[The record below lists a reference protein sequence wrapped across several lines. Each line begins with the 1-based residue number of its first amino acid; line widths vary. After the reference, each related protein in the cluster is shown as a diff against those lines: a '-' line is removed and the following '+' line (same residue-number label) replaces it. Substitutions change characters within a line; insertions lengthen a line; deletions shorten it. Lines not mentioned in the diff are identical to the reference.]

1 MYTLEIY
8 MRVGVYV
15 YVYISQPS
23 AGVGKLARAG
33 LEQREQGLGRVCAA
47 RLDRPREPRVA
58 ARGGPLFA
66 RKRQEPCGGGGRRQA
81 RAPFPLSLSHSHSHS
96 RLPVH
101 LRNLSLSL
109 SPFLSLSLPLSR
121 SHSRLPVHPSSLTGV
136 RDFLVGGLLV
146 LGDASLR

>member
-1 MYTLEIY
+1 MYMCIY
-8 MRVGVYV
+8 LNPPQASENSPERVSSSESRG
-15 YVYISQPS
+15 S
-23 AGVGKLARAG
+23 AEFAPHAWIGHENLVSRRAG
-33 LEQREQGLGRVCAA
+33 DRSSLGSGRSPAA
-47 RLDRPREPRVA
+47 A
-58 ARGGPLFA
+58 A
-66 RKRQEPCGGGGRRQA
+66 GGGRPA
-81 RAPFPLSLSHSHSHS
+81 PLSLSHTLSHSHSHS